1 MRQDL
6 KVCCSTMEMALQSCG
21 CQTTMP
27 AAAPCAPSCL
37 LKNLQQSH
45 KEPRIRKMGKI
56 QIPLNQTKDYISFHK
71 LTMTHQCRHLYLL
84 HQNLEVKWAY

>member
-1 MRQDL
+1 MQLQDSVHEAIHYQIIHWRTKGTRQDL

-27 AAAPCAPSCL
+27 DAAPCAPSYL

-45 KEPRIRKMGKI
+45 KEPRIRKLGKI
-56 QIPLNQTKDYISFHK
+56 QMPLNQTKDFIR
-71 LTMTHQCRHLYLL
+71 TI
-84 HQNLEVKWAY
+84 